1 MHQLNQYCKK
11 CLPREGRAAP
21 RGQAG
26 VTLLEMLVVLV
37 IIALLAGLVGVRLL
51 SQVDRS
57 KAVAAKSQVETL
69 VSAVESLR
77 ADIGRLPSAEEG
89 LMLLVVAPP
98 EMSNWFGPYID
109 GELPPDPWGRAYLF
123 ETDAAGREFFLYTFG
138 DDGKAGG
145 QGAAQDI
152 GRLPK

>member
-1 MHQLNQYCKK
+1 MRQSI
-11 CLPREGRAAP
+11 
-21 RGQAG
+21 RGIRSASPARRRLRRQGEAG

-37 IIALLAGLVGVRLL
+37 IIALLAGLVGVRML

-57 KAVAAKSQVETL
+57 KAVAAKAQIATL

-77 ADIGRLPSAEEG
+77 ADIGRLPTAEEG
-89 LMLLVVAPP
+89 LGLLTAAPP
-98 EMSNWFGPYID
+98 EMTNWFGPYID
-109 GELPPDPWGRAYLF
+109 GAAPLDPWGRAYRF
-123 ETDAAGREFFLYTFG
+123 EADAARREFYLYTLG
-138 DDGKAGG
+138 EDGEPGG